1 MSAELARARK
11 TEAELTETSIRIT
24 VEGMSA
30 ADLKSALR
38 AGADQADEIRFEGGA
53 VTEAQRSLPP
63 EVLVAVID
71 SGTAVLTAVM
81 AQLFTLARARK
92 SGRIIIYT
100 RGGQRIEVP
109 ADAAD
114 GQTVEVRDDLPAASE
129 VVQIQVAGQPADA

>member
-1 MSAELARARK
+1 MGR
-11 TEAELTETSIRIT
+11 
-24 VEGMSA
+24 VG
-30 ADLKSALR
+30 
-38 AGADQADEIRFEGGA
+38 EIRFEGGVVA
-53 VTEAQRSLPP
+53 EAQRSLPP

-81 AQLFTLARARK
+81 AQLFTLAKLRK

-114 GQTVEVRDDLPAASE
+114 GRTVEVRDDLPAASD